1 MSKFEIAQIN
11 FFTNM
16 AKFVD
21 VEAIDEDLESV
32 DSDDTDDNA
41 DNDGNVSDNFIND
54 EGMFNESVED
64 NYRFDNVTRNAQE
77 ALNDML
83 LFDYK
88 SQEANNYYR
97 EDFNIRN
104 EKVVEF
110 QDSQK
115 KLMISKKTLVAP
127 YKLPSVDSFYYS
139 LCFAIRYIVSNKK
152 K

>member
-11 FFTNM
+11 FFSNM
-16 AKFVD
+16 AEFVD
-21 VEAIDEDLESV
+21 FEAIDEDLESV

-88 SQEANNYYR
+88 SQEANNYCR
-97 EDFNIRN
+97 EDFDIRN

-110 QDSQK
+110 QNSQK
-115 KLMISKKTLVAP
+115 NLMISKKHWLLLTNYRRLILFIIHFV
-127 YKLPSVDSFYYS
+127 LQFD
-139 LCFAIRYIVSNKK
+139 I
-152 K
+152 